1 MIIQKGREKFKVMI
15 DMKRKIQ
22 NMIKSET
29 MKDSIENEEDRV
41 EWSIN
46 FTGVTK
52 MKQNGKRVIQNDVYK
67 KKLDTVYNKRQ
78 PRQKKEK
85 MNYRELD

>member
-1 MIIQKGREKFKVMI
+1 MI

>member
-1 MIIQKGREKFKVMI
+1 
-15 DMKRKIQ
+15 MKRKIQ
-22 NMIKSET
+22 NYDKTGGEKFKIMIKREK
-29 MKDSIENEEDRV
+29 MKNSIENEEGRV

-85 MNYRELD
+85 NEL

>member
-67 KKLDTVYNKRQ
+67 KKIGYGIQ
-78 PRQKKEK
+78 
-85 MNYRELD
+85 

>member
-1 MIIQKGREKFKVMI
+1 MIIQKGREKFKIMI
-15 DMKRKIQ
+15 DMKNKIQ

-67 KKLDTVYNKRQ
+67 KKIGYGIQ
-78 PRQKKEK
+78 
-85 MNYRELD
+85 

>member
-1 MIIQKGREKFKVMI
+1 MKWSFKKRREKFKI
-15 DMKRKIQ
+15 
-22 NMIKSET
+22 MIKSEK
-29 MKDSIENEEDRV
+29 MKNSIENEEDRV

-52 MKQNGKRVIQNDVYK
+52 MEQNWKRVNQNDVYK

-78 PRQKKEK
+78 PRENWEK
-85 MNYRELD
+85 MNYREIE

>member
-1 MIIQKGREKFKVMI
+1 MI

-52 MKQNGKRVIQNDVYK
+52 MKQNGKRVIKNDVYK

-85 MNYRELD
+85 NEL

>member
-1 MIIQKGREKFKVMI
+1 
-15 DMKRKIQ
+15 MKSKIQ

-67 KKLDTVYNKRQ
+67 KKIGYGIQ
-78 PRQKKEK
+78 
-85 MNYRELD
+85 

>member
-1 MIIQKGREKFKVMI
+1 MIIQKGREKFKIMI

-67 KKLDTVYNKRQ
+67 KKIGYGIQ
-78 PRQKKEK
+78 
-85 MNYRELD
+85 

>member
-1 MIIQKGREKFKVMI
+1 MR
-15 DMKRKIQ
+15 RKIQ

-41 EWSIN
+41 KWSIN

-52 MKQNGKRVIQNDVYK
+52 RKQNGKRVIQNDVYK
-67 KKLDTVYNKRQ
+67 KKIGYGTQ
-78 PRQKKEK
+78 
-85 MNYRELD
+85 

>member
-1 MIIQKGREKFKVMI
+1 MR
-15 DMKRKIQ
+15 RKIQ

-46 FTGVTK
+46 FTRSTK
-52 MKQNGKRVIQNDVYK
+52 NEDKVEEDK
-67 KKLDTVYNKRQ
+67 
-78 PRQKKEK
+78 
-85 MNYRELD
+85 

>member
-1 MIIQKGREKFKVMI
+1 MI

-52 MKQNGKRVIQNDVYK
+52 WNKMEKELFKMMYIRR
-67 KKLDTVYNKRQ
+67 KLDTVYNKRQ